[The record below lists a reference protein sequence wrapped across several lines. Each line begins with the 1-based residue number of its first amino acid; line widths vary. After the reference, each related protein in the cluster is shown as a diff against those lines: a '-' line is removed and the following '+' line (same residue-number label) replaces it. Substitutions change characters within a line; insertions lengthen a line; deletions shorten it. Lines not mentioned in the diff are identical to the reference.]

1 MIRFNLSIREL
12 FIIFIIFLC
21 YCVFV
26 FYNTRNIKENFAV
39 KGDECVKI
47 GTDKAKCNNNANCM
61 VVPEQIEI
69 TVSSV
74 IVDNKY
80 IPLEKQYLDKLEIGD
95 KIDVSLLH
103 KDAFINVANN
113 TVITNINKT
122 DKNTIKLSPEIDKL
136 PTPGHLT
143 QVTVTKGKEQI
154 YFNLD
159 KIENELIYISGNIT
173 KLGVNDKFTINKIVY
188 KITEINIANSIT
200 LSNKIN
206 VPATTLTFI
215 RDICKKKCSLY
226 SKADCT
232 SAQGNIYC
240 KWDPSTNKCN
250 KKCDTYP
257 KAECPP
263 GRCKVDSYDKCVP
276 NTDTD
281 TDNSRKECNS
291 FETDKNCKLADHCN
305 WNEGLN
311 PPKCETN
318 CGSYNYESCNVN
330 SVCKW
335 DDTRSSCRFDCSKA
349 YASEATCDVVDARC
363 QWNNDNNTCQ
373 NRSAFHCA
381 QHGNQWECNYNEQ
394 CEWNAKPTDGRAPRC
409 DYKNCENI
417 EDKDKCDKMDER
429 CKWETDKCKTN
440 TDYSDG
446 VIDDTR
452 LDYFEKQKANFKIHQ
467 IFCDRLKRLDK
478 PNKNNLIF
486 KRFTKDFIDNK
497 KKHVKILEDKI
508 QHLHK
513 RQHEITTYN
522 YNINK
527 IREHDQASKQVAA
540 IKKGIENIKNKNK
553 IKINLE

>member
-39 KGDECVKI
+39 EKGVECVDI
-47 GTDKAKCNNNANCM
+47 VDDKAKCNNNPNCM
-61 VVPEQIEI
+61 VVSEVPPIVI
-69 TVSSV
+69 TVESIINDSET
-74 IVDNKY
+74 ITLSTK
-80 IPLEKQYLDKLEIGD
+80 PQLQIGD
-95 KIDVSLLH
+95 KIDITQLPAGGTIE
-103 KDAFINVANN
+103 DN
-113 TVITNINKT
+113 TVIK
-122 DKNTIKLSPEIDKL
+122 
-136 PTPGHLT
+136 
-143 QVTVTKGKEQI
+143 
-154 YFNLD
+154 
-159 KIENELIYISGNIT
+159 NIT
-173 KLGVNDKFTINKIVY
+173 KDAST
-188 KITEINIANSIT
+188 THTIT
-200 LSNKIN
+200 LSKKIKVN
-206 VPATTLTFI
+206 DNDTLTFI
-215 RDICKKKCSLY
+215 RSIC
-226 SKADCT
+226 
-232 SAQGNIYC
+232 
-240 KWDPSTNKCN
+240 
-250 KKCDTYP
+250 
-257 KAECPP
+257 
-263 GRCKVDSYDKCVP
+263 
-276 NTDTD
+276 
-281 TDNSRKECNS
+281 TDNSRKECS
-291 FETDKNCKLADHCN
+291 AFATDKNCKLADHCN

-394 CEWNAKPTDGRAPRC
+394 CEWNAKPTDGRTPRC
-409 DYKNCENI
+409 DYKNCETI

-429 CKWETDKCKTN
+429 CEWDNNNNKCT
-440 TDYSDG
+440 TTPGYSEKG
-446 VIDDTR
+446 GIDDTR

-508 QHLHK
+508 QNFHK
-513 RQHEITTYN
+513 RQHEIDTYN

>member
-39 KGDECVKI
+39 AGDECVKI
-47 GTDKAKCNNNANCM
+47 RGDNTKCNNNPNCM
-61 VVPEQIEI
+61 VVPDPIEI
-69 TVSSV
+69 KINN
-74 IVDNKY
+74 IVKDNNIISIK
-80 IPLEKQYLDKLEIGD
+80 PNYLILLKIGD
-95 KIDVSLLH
+95 KIDLSLLPH
-103 KDAFINVANN
+103 RDETTKVGSD
-113 TVITNINKT
+113 TVIDN
-122 DKNTIKLSPEIDKL
+122 
-136 PTPGHLT
+136 
-143 QVTVTKGKEQI
+143 
-154 YFNLD
+154 
-159 KIENELIYISGNIT
+159 
-173 KLGVNDKFTINKIVY
+173 
-188 KITEINIANSIT
+188 INIANNSIT
-200 LSNKIN
+200 LSKKISAN
-206 VPATTLTFI
+206 ANATLTFI
-215 RDICKKKCSLY
+215 RECTKKCSLY
-226 SKADCT
+226 SINSECEASTEKK
-232 SAQGNIYC
+232 YC
-240 KWDPSTNKCN
+240 KWDYSTNKCN
-250 KKCDTYP
+250 KKCLTYP

-263 GRCKVDSYDKCVP
+263 GRCKVDE
-276 NTDTD
+276 TDTCAQND
-281 TDNSRKECNS
+281 DSRKECS
-291 FETDKNCKLADHCN
+291 AFTTDKNCKLADHCN

-318 CGSYNYESCNVN
+318 CGSYNYDTCNAN

-335 DDTRSSCRFDCSKA
+335 DDTRSSCMFDCSNGESTHNTKKK
-349 YASEATCDVVDARC
+349 CNLDARC
-363 QWNNDNNTCQ
+363 QWNDDNNNCQ

-417 EDKDKCDKMDER
+417 EDKDKCDKLDER
-429 CKWETDKCKTN
+429 CEWDNNNNKCT
-440 TDYSDG
+440 TTPGYSKEG
-446 VIDDTR
+446 GIDDAR

-508 QHLHK
+508 QNLHK